1 MKTLHFMLLRI
12 FGTFFLI
19 ALLFFVLVFQLLDV
33 FANLWRYLAQ
43 DTPWSAILQ
52 IAWLYLPKCISYSVA
67 PALLFAASYCLGILY
82 RNNEL
87 IAILG
92 SGLSLYRLVLPL
104 LLMGLVLSLG
114 GFYFEENV
122 VIDTF
127 RAKNE
132 LYRATIK
139 QEVSLSNTNVTVMSE
154 DSRTI
159 YQAEYYNDKKRSLT
173 QVLILIR
180 DAEGGFRSRIDAD
193 WADWNGANWVLH
205 NGRRYSLSPQ
215 DGQMGEERIGIL
227 DDRELSE
234 PPATFQKTTRRIEEL
249 QAGQARDWVTRLRR
263 AGLPYREAL
272 TEYYSKY
279 FFALNP
285 LIVVLIASGVGGRF
299 RKNILLMNLL
309 AALLLSVVYYVGQMI
324 SLILAKNGM
333 VPPLA
338 GAGFAFVVFL
348 GLGLTLLRT
357 ART

>member
-1 MKTLHFMLLRI
+1 VKTLHFMLLRI
-12 FGTFFLI
+12 FGMFFLI
-19 ALLFFVLVFQLLDV
+19 ALLFFVLVLQLLDV
-33 FANLWRYLAQ
+33 FANLWRYLAL
-43 DTPWSAILQ
+43 DTPLSAVLH

-104 LLMGLVLSLG
+104 LLLGLVLSAG
-114 GFYFEENV
+114 GFCFEETV

-127 RAKNE
+127 QAKNE

-180 DAEGGFRSRIDAD
+180 DADGSFRSRLDAD
-193 WADWNGANWVLH
+193 WADWNGSNWVLH
-205 NGRRYSLSPQ
+205 NGRRYLRSAQ
-215 DGQMGEERIGIL
+215 DGQIGEERIAIL
-227 DDRELSE
+227 DDKQLSE

-249 QAGQARDWVTRLRR
+249 QAARARDWVTRLRR

-272 TEYYSKY
+272 TEYYNKF

-309 AALLLSVVYYVGQMI
+309 ASLLLTVVYYVGQMI

-333 VPPLA
+333 IPPLA

-348 GLGLTLLRT
+348 SLGLALLRA